1 MIQDRSQ
8 SVQRQNKGVSRRPLP
23 SGGGLASQFFNS
35 LTEPIRRGGV
45 GGRGGGGGGRGGGS
59 YGGGGELYCK
69 KSYFRP
75 VLFSPLRDKIRN
87 WSLLSH
93 KFAR

>member
-35 LTEPIRRGGV
+35 LTEPIRRGG
-45 GGRGGGGGGRGGGS
+45 GGGGRGGGS

-69 KSYFRP
+69 E
-75 VLFSPLRDKIRN
+75 
-87 WSLLSH
+87 LLSPRVI
-93 KFAR
+93 FTLER

>member
-35 LTEPIRRGGV
+35 LTEPIRRGG
-45 GGRGGGGGGRGGGS
+45 GGGGGGS

-69 KSYFRP
+69 KSYFHP
-75 VLFSPLRDKIRN
+75 VLISPLRDKIRN
-87 WSLLSH
+87 LSLLGL